1 MSFVKTPQEVKD
13 RVKKEQKLIFYE
25 AETASVF
32 WETSFDVV
40 QKLLPK
46 PLKPPQFPLATAF
59 VGQWANTNFTYGYS
73 ESALFIRAEYNG
85 EFGNYCLAMHLD
97 GPGKDMGQIYG
108 RELWGFPKKLAN
120 IHYKYEGNVITGWSE
135 RHDTRNI
142 DLSIKLTGKSNAED
156 IDQKLQLV
164 DALNP
169 DARAYNFKRF
179 LAPNG
184 KSFDYKPWLTEVITL
199 YRSEVIEVG
208 EANIKLKSSVHD
220 PWAEVEIIRILGGIY
235 SKGTNTMV
243 KGNVL
248 AEVEEEDFMP
258 YTFMNRDW
266 F

>member
-13 RVKKEQKLIFYE
+13 RVKKEKKLIFYE

-32 WETSFDVV
+32 WETSKEIV

-46 PLKPPQFPLATAF
+46 PLKAPKFPLATAF
-59 VGQWANTNFTYGYS
+59 VGQWIDTNFTYGYS
-73 ESALFIRAEYNG
+73 ESAIFIRAEYNG
-85 EFGNYCLAMHLD
+85 NFGNYCLAMHLD

-120 IHYKYEGNVITGWSE
+120 IYYKYEGNVINGWSE
-135 RHDTRNI
+135 RHGTRNI
-142 DLSIKLTGKSNAED
+142 DLTIKLDGNLNTENFEQ
-156 IDQKLQLV
+156 ILQSV

-179 LAPNG
+179 PAPNG
-184 KSFDYKPWLTEVITL
+184 KGFDYKPWLTEVITQ
-199 YRSEVIEVG
+199 YRSEVVEVG
-208 EANIKLKSSVHD
+208 EAKVQLKSSIHD
-220 PWAEVEIIRILGGIY
+220 PWAEIDIIRTLGGVY

-243 KGNVL
+243 KGKIL
-248 AEVEEEDFMP
+248 TEVEGEQFLP